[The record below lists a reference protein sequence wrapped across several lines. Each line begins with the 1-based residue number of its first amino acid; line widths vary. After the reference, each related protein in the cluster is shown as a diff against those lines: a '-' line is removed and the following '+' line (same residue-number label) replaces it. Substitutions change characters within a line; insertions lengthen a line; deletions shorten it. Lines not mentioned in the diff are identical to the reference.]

1 MAVNINRQKL
11 VLGGLAAGLVLNII
25 DFLSNGVIF
34 SARMQADAN
43 AFKAGLGDQ
52 MAAMG
57 GEGAMAAW
65 ALEDPPRASD
75 TARRLSST
83 LSRNSELSVPPAM
96 SSRMRPYTGSRTARA
111 AIAARTL
118 RTDRWWLAPLITVV
132 GLGGWVAY
140 ATVRVLPPL
149 LYGEG
154 HPYAMPF
161 SVRRSWCCQL

>member
-57 GEGAMAAW
+57 GGQIAVYVFFDFVIGFLLVWTYAAIR
-65 ALEDPPRASD
+65 PRFG
-75 TARRLSST
+75 
-83 LSRNSELSVPPAM
+83 PGP
-96 SSRMRPYTGSRTARA
+96 RTAVYA
-111 AIAARTL
+111 GL
-118 RTDRWWLAPLITVV
+118 VFFVV
-132 GLGGWVAY
+132 GLITTYGYKEMGVMSSGLWWSYTALWFINL
-140 ATVRVLPPL
+140 VLAAVVGAAV
-149 LYGEG
+149 YKEDDTRT
-154 HPYAMPF
+154 A
-161 SVRRSWCCQL
+161 

>member
-57 GEGAMAAW
+57 GGQIAIYVFFDFIIGFLLVWTYAAIR
-65 ALEDPPRASD
+65 PRFGPGPR
-75 TARRLSST
+75 TAVYAGLVFFVIGLIT
-83 LSRNSELSVPPAM
+83 TYGYKTIGVM
-96 SSRMRPYTGSRTARA
+96 SSGLWWSYTALWFINLLLA
-111 AIAARTL
+111 A
-118 RTDRWWLAPLITVV
+118 VV
-132 GLGGWVAY
+132 GAAVYKEDEAH
-140 ATVRVLPPL
+140 TV
-149 LYGEG
+149 
-154 HPYAMPF
+154 
-161 SVRRSWCCQL
+161 